1 MNCASPMCFNSASPN
16 SFVAPGRFVPIR
28 SAPRRVALLL
38 LLVAASTPLTESRAA
53 QQSAP
58 AHAANAPIACR
69 VMERHADKERGI
81 VLILFHQRDKPDQ
94 PKLKDFLLQHDGG
107 SIEIQIGS
115 GEWQKVTVW
124 RIRNCFGR
132 GLFAISDTAAAP
144 KEKSIFKIRAQ

>member
-1 MNCASPMCFNSASPN
+1 MC
-16 SFVAPGRFVPIR
+16 
-28 SAPRRVALLL
+28 SAPRRLALLFL
-38 LLVAASTPLTESRAA
+38 LAAACAPLSESRMA

-58 AHAANAPIACR
+58 VHPGSAPIACR
-69 VMERHADKERGI
+69 VMERHADKEHGI

-107 SIEIQIGS
+107 TIEIQIGS

-132 GLFAISDTAAAP
+132 GLFTIADTAAAP
-144 KEKSIFKIRAQ
+144 KEKSIFKIRATP

>member
-1 MNCASPMCFNSASPN
+1 MP
-16 SFVAPGRFVPIR
+16 
-28 SAPRRVALLL
+28 SAPRHLAALLL
-38 LLVAASTPLTESRAA
+38 SLTLACLSPINPSAA
-53 QQSAP
+53 QQTAP
-58 AHAANAPIACR
+58 AHASSAPLACR
-69 VMERHADKERGI
+69 VMERHIDKEHGI

-132 GLFAISDTAAAP
+132 GLFAIADTPAAP
-144 KEKSIFKIRAQ
+144 KEKSIFKIRAM